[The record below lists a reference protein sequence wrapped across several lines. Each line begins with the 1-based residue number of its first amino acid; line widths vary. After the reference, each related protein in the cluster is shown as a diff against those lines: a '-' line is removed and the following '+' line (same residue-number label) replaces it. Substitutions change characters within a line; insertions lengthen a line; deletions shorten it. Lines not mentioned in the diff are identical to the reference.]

1 MANYQ
6 GLNCIMPEITM
17 MTSEAKGSIH
27 ERHIYDYFAATEKFV
42 RTAVP
47 QLFADCMTQFEER
60 LVVEFETYLNG
71 QKIHH
76 DDIAKGISEILRK
89 SIGDAVRNVKITI

>member
-6 GLNCIMPEITM
+6 GLNCIMREITIM
-17 MTSEAKGSIH
+17 ASNEKNPIH
-27 ERHIYDYFAATEKFV
+27 EQHIYEYFAATEKFV
-42 RTAVP
+42 RMAVP
-47 QLFADCMTQFEER
+47 QLFKDCMTQFEEQ

-76 DDIAKGISEILRK
+76 DDIAKGISEILHK
-89 SIGDAVRNVKITI
+89 SIGEAMRNIKISL

>member
-6 GLNCIMPEITM
+6 GLNCIMREITIM
-17 MTSEAKGSIH
+17 ASDEKNPIH
-27 ERHIYDYFAATEKFV
+27 EQHIYDYFTATEKLV
-42 RTAVP
+42 RIAVP
-47 QLFADCMTQFEER
+47 QLFMDCMTQFEER

-76 DDIAKGISEILRK
+76 DDIAKGISEILHK
-89 SIGDAVRNVKITI
+89 SIGDAMRDIRITL